1 MSLLS
6 FTYGIFKV
14 LGYDIATF
22 LAFLIDSIVFLLV
35 ASIAVAGTI
44 YFFRKYMARVQL
56 RIGPNRVGKFGTLQL
71 IADAFKLFGKESILP
86 KMRDDLP
93 YKVAP
98 ILVFIGLLV
107 AFSILPYGSLY
118 YIGNIFISNSGV
130 GIILLFAVLAI
141 MPIGELLAG
150 ISSHN
155 KYSLIGALRAVA
167 KDISF
172 EVPMML
178 SVLAIVVMASA
189 RTSSSL
195 NISSVVTSEL
205 LPYGILEPLG
215 LFVFFI
221 SMIARASYTPFD
233 MGESESE
240 LVSGYSTEYT
250 GMRFGLFYLGMFGT
264 ILLGSFIVSL
274 FYLGGYNGPYSGD
287 IGLIYLLVK
296 AVIVVAISFTVW
308 LAMPRI
314 RIDKFVNFGW
324 KYLLPISII
333 NLVLAGFLTIYL
345 GW

>member
-6 FTYGIFKV
+6 RTYSIFSI
-14 LGYDIATF
+14 LGYYASTF
-22 LAFLIDSIVFLLV
+22 ITYLIDSIILLLV
-35 ASIAVAGTI
+35 AAVAIILTI

-71 IADAFKLFGKESILP
+71 IADALKLMGKESILP
-86 KMRDDLP
+86 RLRDDLP

-98 ILVFIGLLV
+98 ILVFTGLMI
-107 AFSILPYGSLY
+107 AFSLLPYGSFFWV
-118 YIGNIFISNSGV
+118 GDIFISNSGV

-155 KYSLIGALRAVA
+155 KYSLTGALRSVA

-172 EVPMML
+172 EVPMMI

-189 RTSSSL
+189 RTPESL
-195 NISSVVTSEL
+195 NIASVVSSEI
-205 LPYGILEPLG
+205 LPYGILQPLG
-215 LFVFFI
+215 LFVFYI
-221 SMIARASYTPFD
+221 GMIARASYSPFD

-240 LVSGYSTEYT
+240 LVSGYSTEYS
-250 GMRFGLFYLGMFGT
+250 GMRFGLFYVGMFGT

-274 FYLGGYNGPYSGD
+274 FYLGGYNGPYQWNL
-287 IGLIYLLVK
+287 GLIYLLIK
-296 AVIVVAISFTVW
+296 AVVVVVISFTVW
-308 LAMPRI
+308 LTMPRI
-314 RIDKFVNFGW
+314 RIDKFVNLGW
-324 KYLLPISII
+324 KYLFPISVI
-333 NLVLAGFLTIYL
+333 NLILAGFLTLYL

>member
-14 LGYDIATF
+14 LGYDLATF
-22 LAFLIDSIVFLLV
+22 VTFLIDSIVFLLV
-35 ASIAVAGTI
+35 ASVAVAGTI

-86 KMRDDLP
+86 RLRDDLP

-98 ILVFIGLLV
+98 VLVFIGLLV

-118 YIGNIFISNSGV
+118 YIGDIFISNSGV

-189 RTSSSL
+189 RTTNSL

-274 FYLGGYNGPYSGD
+274 FYLGGYNGPYSSD
-287 IGLIYLLVK
+287 IGLIYLLIK
-296 AVIVVAISFTVW
+296 AVIVVVISFTVW

-324 KYLLPISII
+324 KYLLPISVI